1 MELVERLLKFWRV
14 IMSLPLLI
22 LSIVAVL
29 ISKQESQRW
38 NNECFG
44 FFLYVESLFDCYAF
58 CFIMNSFRKVC
69 SVKCI
74 VLLCNHYHFCGNFK
88 IKNFSFFIPFFFFC
102 WSSWVTAYIIVFSHF
117 ISKRH
122 SKGGPISEIV
132 HTGTWNVYWI
142 VFLIWYW
149 CSFFLFK
156 LIELR
161 AYGSIYMSTD
171 SSI

>member
-1 MELVERLLKFWRV
+1 MG
-14 IMSLPLLI
+14 
-22 LSIVAVL
+22 
-29 ISKQESQRW
+29 ISKLKI
-38 NNECFG
+38 
-44 FFLYVESLFDCYAF
+44 FL
-58 CFIMNSFRKVC
+58 
-69 SVKCI
+69 
-74 VLLCNHYHFCGNFK
+74 
-88 IKNFSFFIPFFFFC
+88 FSFPFFFFC

-132 HTGTWNVYWI
+132 HTGTWKVYWI

-171 SSI
+171 SSIFYGFWDKLNQRGPTEAAFVQDTPTFFSTSYRCFHSFPSR